1 MLKHVIASSFFRFLF
16 VTPPSSHLLGS
27 DRQAFRSW
35 SMWCTCPC
43 YLEDTSPLIWRWES
57 WSRYPTLEIFRLT
70 FFQWCFNSIST
81 SECLDKCVSR
91 VWGPTKTYWFPT
103 KNQPENFRG
112 WKVHRR
118 STNQNSDG
126 MWQLWVVDNAW
137 WFRKFS
143 LLALIP
149 VEIQGEI
156 LGKGGWLICEVK
168 ACWHNAC
175 SSMFKFVPWR
185 VHRSVVHYFILIV
198 SMFQIISFVSKV
210 SFFTDAGGRFASVA
224 KGWFRSGTT
233 RVTKAA
239 LHRSNNNLT
248 PKKWWFGRWSFAL
261 GVASWQVQFH
271 GVQRFMRFWL

>member
-1 MLKHVIASSFFRFLF
+1 MTDKRSAVGACDVHVRATWKTPHLWFGGGNPGVDILHLKFL
-16 VTPPSSHLLGS
+16 
-27 DRQAFRSW
+27 DW
-35 SMWCTCPC
+35 PC
-43 YLEDTSPLIWRWES
+43 FS
-57 WSRYPTLEIFRLT
+57 
-70 FFQWCFNSIST
+70 FNSIST

-91 VWGPTKTYWFPT
+91 VWCPTKTYWFPT
-103 KNQPENFRG
+103 KNQPANFRG
-112 WKVHRR
+112 WKVHR

-143 LLALIP
+143 LPALP
-149 VEIQGEI
+149 VEIQFEI

-185 VHRSVVHYFILIV
+185 VHRVLFITSYL
-198 SMFQIISFVSKV
+198 SFQCFKSFHLCPKSP
-210 SFFTDAGGRFASVA
+210 FFTDAGGRFASVA
-224 KGWFRSGTT
+224 KGWFWSGTT

-239 LHRSNNNLT
+239 LRRSNNNLT